1 MKETV
6 NNTLEKTIERNP
18 ELSGLKNDIIS
29 AFEAIA
35 QTYKN
40 GGTLFVCGNGGSCSD
55 SEHIVGELMKS
66 FKKYRPIDSAVK
78 ANLMAMGEDGIALAN
93 NLEGGLPA
101 VALSS
106 HPSLSSAFI
115 NDKNP
120 LMCYA
125 QQLSVMGKKGDVLMV
140 LSTSGN
146 AQNCLYA
153 VLTAKAMGIKTVLL
167 AGKTG
172 GKIKTLAD
180 VSIVVPANETYLVQE
195 LHLPIYHCLCAM
207 LEEEYF

>member
-6 NNTLEKTIERNP
+6 NNILEKTIERNP

-172 GKIKTLAD
+172 GKIEDVAD

>member
-6 NNTLEKTIERNP
+6 NNILENTIERNP